1 MRAYYEHAHYTF
13 DYYEF
18 TLADLRN
25 SFAHSGK
32 INDPER
38 KCYRLLLDI
47 SYLLKTFM
55 EFDSPMS
62 KLAKVI
68 RDGHSDFRHIGH
80 FSSFL
85 KLYAQAK
92 AMGKVET
99 IKPQADHF
107 VYQVLLKKIN
117 LKKMIQKLESDFKR
131 SLDLF
136 GKGLSAMMKEPDF
149 HIFSSEI
156 SFFKDR
162 IPEIENA
169 YQKLPIL
176 MSEHLK
182 ILLDS
187 RNVIF
192 NLPTHFPKTPK
203 AIKRQ
208 MDAFKVI
215 FEREFKLLNFLL
227 SKAGKLVPEEDFILQ
242 EKYLVHRIQ

>member
-1 MRAYYEHAHYTF
+1 
-13 DYYEF
+13 
-18 TLADLRN
+18 
-25 SFAHSGK
+25 
-32 INDPER
+32 
-38 KCYRLLLDI
+38 
-47 SYLLKTFM
+47 
-55 EFDSPMS
+55 MS

-68 RDGHSDFRHIGH
+68 RDGHNDFRHIGH

-92 AMGKVET
+92 AMGKIET

-117 LKKMIQKLESDFKR
+117 LEKMICKLEPDFKR

-136 GKGLSAMMKEPDF
+136 NKGLSAMMKEPSF

-156 SFFKDR
+156 SIFKDR

-182 ILLDS
+182 S
-187 RNVIF
+187 YW
-192 NLPTHFPKTPK
+192 T
-203 AIKRQ
+203 AA
-208 MDAFKVI
+208 M
-215 FEREFKLLNFLL
+215 
-227 SKAGKLVPEEDFILQ
+227 
-242 EKYLVHRIQ
+242 